1 MMKPDSVW
9 FHSEIKKVIFWHAD
23 DAEVNCST
31 PMSDWDKIIYPYNIK
46 QTSDESKE
54 KCQLGDY

>member
-1 MMKPDSVW
+1 MKPDSVW

-31 PMSDWDKIIYPYNIK
+31 PMSDWDKFLLTISSRQVMRVKKNVN
-46 QTSDESKE
+46 
-54 KCQLGDY
+54 

>member
-1 MMKPDSVW
+1 M
-9 FHSEIKKVIFWHAD
+9 FWHAD

-31 PMSDWDKIIYPYNIK
+31 PMSDWDKISPYNIK

-54 KCQLGDY
+54 KCQVADY